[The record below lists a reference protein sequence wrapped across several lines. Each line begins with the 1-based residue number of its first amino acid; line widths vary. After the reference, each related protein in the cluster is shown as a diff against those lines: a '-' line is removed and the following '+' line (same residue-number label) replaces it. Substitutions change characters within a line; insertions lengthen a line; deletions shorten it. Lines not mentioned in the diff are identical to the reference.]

1 MDRFCDDSKTCMI
14 VAQLYNVNV
23 DFNDSNSVDENSI
36 NYEVKKKKREF
47 YLSQTED
54 YNPGKQ
60 FLRKF

>member
-1 MDRFCDDSKTCMI
+1 MI

-54 YNPGKQ
+54 YNLGSRFSKSSENCSTC
-60 FLRKF
+60 